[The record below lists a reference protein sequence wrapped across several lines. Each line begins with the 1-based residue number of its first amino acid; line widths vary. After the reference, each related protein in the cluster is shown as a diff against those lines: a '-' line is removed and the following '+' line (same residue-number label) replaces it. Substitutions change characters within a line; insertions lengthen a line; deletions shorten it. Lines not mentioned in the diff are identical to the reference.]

1 MLIWIWN
8 KIKEEKFILLF
19 LALLSML
26 RAAHEISKFRWQ
38 MSWLPRW
45 DYPFG
50 LMNPPLDSYH
60 FFGGLFVLIL
70 IAGLRL
76 NLRAVTSKT
85 VVNRKDKNGDYI
97 GISEI
102 AIKKG
107 QFKNTWWE
115 TILIIVVQ
123 YLFYFWVF
131 DLFYH
136 GLFMKPEFMQWGY
149 IIPLLKF
156 IQGIF

>member
-1 MLIWIWN
+1 MIWIWN

-26 RAAHEISKFRWQ
+26 RAAHEISKFRIDR
-38 MSWLPRW
+38 SWLPTW

-76 NLRAVTSKT
+76 NLRAATSKT
-85 VVNRKDKNGDYI
+85 IVNRKDKNGDYI

-102 AIKKG
+102 
-107 QFKNTWWE
+107 
-115 TILIIVVQ
+115 
-123 YLFYFWVF
+123 
-131 DLFYH
+131 
-136 GLFMKPEFMQWGY
+136 
-149 IIPLLKF
+149 
-156 IQGIF
+156 